1 MTTVKFPKLNNL
13 EWLRLIFAWQ
23 VVFVHAGEHLNAPVP
38 SFIRHFPGVPA
49 FFFVSGLLIYA
60 AYLNSPGRTYFEN
73 RFLRLFPGLLVVS
86 IAGVG
91 LAVVA
96 HGLPESKERVFQYI
110 LWLFSQVTIGQAYN
124 PSIFR
129 DIGVGVIN
137 GSLWSITV
145 EILFYFSVPLIVVAE
160 RRLRYTVLLLL
171 ALSFFLYAVGPHLFT
186 ANVYRDKSIFDLLG
200 LTPLVW
206 GWMFGF
212 GMLSAKHFDRI
223 LPCLKYAPLLIVPLA
238 VMIPYGEGVAFGS
251 RGNSVGVLYFACYA
265 GLILWLAF
273 CTPYVRLPF
282 DISYGTYI
290 WHMPIFNLLLVL
302 STPSLPVALS
312 LTALLALASWFLV
325 ERPALRLK
333 KKSIHE
339 NP

>member
-1 MTTVKFPKLNNL
+1 MRPFR
-13 EWLRLIFAWQ
+13 RLSGTFRVSQ
-23 VVFVHAGEHLNAPVP
+23 L
-38 SFIRHFPGVPA
+38 

-91 LAVVA
+91 LAVIA

-160 RRLRYTVLLLL
+160 RRFRYTVLLLL
-171 ALSFFLYAVGPHLFT
+171 ALSFFLGLCRFVWNGANAFAEPFGRPH
-186 ANVYRDKSIFDLLG
+186 
-200 LTPLVW
+200 P
-206 GWMFGF
+206 
-212 GMLSAKHFDRI
+212 
-223 LPCLKYAPLLIVPLA
+223 
-238 VMIPYGEGVAFGS
+238 
-251 RGNSVGVLYFACYA
+251 
-265 GLILWLAF
+265 
-273 CTPYVRLPF
+273 
-282 DISYGTYI
+282 
-290 WHMPIFNLLLVL
+290 
-302 STPSLPVALS
+302 
-312 LTALLALASWFLV
+312 
-325 ERPALRLK
+325 
-333 KKSIHE
+333 
-339 NP
+339 